1 MGTEHVRYEVE
12 DGIAVITL
20 SKPERLNAVDPEM
33 RAEIGKC
40 VGKAA
45 ADDTVR
51 VLVITGDG
59 KAFCAGGDVKTME
72 GRLEKSI
79 VERRES
85 LRASN
90 RVIQSIRELDKP
102 VIAAINGDA
111 VGAGC
116 NLALACDVRLASDNA
131 RFGEVFVK
139 RGLHPDWGGIY
150 NLTRLVGTAKA
161 CELIFTGDLIDADE
175 ALRIGMVNRV
185 IPADEFE
192 AAWKEFARKIAE
204 NAPIPM
210 GLAKNA
216 IYKAD
221 NVDLLAAM
229 ELEAFSQAVVSQT
242 EDAKEGVKAFMEKRK
257 PEFKGK

>member
-1 MGTEHVRYEVE
+1 MGAEHVLFKIE
-12 DGIAVITL
+12 DGIAVITM

-40 VGKAA
+40 VDKAA
-45 ADDTVR
+45 EDDTVR
-51 VLVITGDG
+51 VLVITGEG

-102 VIAAINGDA
+102 VIAAVNGDA

-116 NLALACDVRLASDNA
+116 NLALACDIRLASDKA

-150 NLTRLVGTAKA
+150 NLTRLVGAAKA
-161 CELIFTGDLIDADE
+161 CELIFTGDLIDAEE
-175 ALRIGMVNRV
+175 AKRIGMVNQV
-185 IPADEFE
+185 YANEEFE
-192 AAWKEFARKIAE
+192 AKWKEFVNKIAG
-204 NAPIPM
+204 NAPIPIR
-210 GLAKNA
+210 LAKVA

-221 NVDLLAAM
+221 NVDLLTAM
-229 ELEAFSQAVVSQT
+229 EIEAFSQAVASQT
-242 EDAKEGVKAFMEKRK
+242 EDAKEGVKAFMEKRE

>member
-1 MGTEHVRYEVE
+1 MGAEHVLYKVE

-20 SKPERLNAVDPEM
+20 SKPERLNAVDPDM

-40 VGKAA
+40 IDKAA
-45 ADDTVR
+45 EDESVR
-51 VLVITGDG
+51 VLVITGEG

-72 GRLEKSI
+72 GRLEKTI

-90 RVIQSIRELDKP
+90 RVIKKIRDLDKP
-102 VIAAINGDA
+102 VIAAVNGDA

-116 NLALACDVRLASDNA
+116 NLALACDIRLASDKA

-139 RGLHPDWGGIY
+139 RGLHPDWGGTY

-161 CELIFTGDLIDADE
+161 CELIFTGDLIDAEE
-175 ALRIGMVNRV
+175 ALRIGIVNRV
-185 IPADEFE
+185 IADDEFE
-192 AAWKEFARKIAE
+192 AAWKEFAKKLAG
-204 NAPIPM
+204 NAPIPIR
-210 GLAKNA
+210 LAKAA

-221 NVDLLAAM
+221 NVDIETAM
-229 ELEAFSQAVVSQT
+229 DLEAFSQAVASQT